1 MPYKWEWENSKIEE
15 LTLNSQDKMESQEN
29 RIEILK
35 NHSENNKMEIGII
48 KQRMEQA
55 EIVQEQPS
63 INSEEIAKLARK

>member
-1 MPYKWEWENSKIEE
+1 
-15 LTLNSQDKMESQEN
+15 MESQEN